1 MFIGVVPFYMLME
14 LDYMTTIGFTIVI
27 SSDLHPP
34 TFMYNT
40 IHVVEISTIQY

>member
-1 MFIGVVPFYMLME
+1 M
-14 LDYMTTIGFTIVI
+14 VI

-40 IHVVEISTIQY
+40 IHVVEISTIQYWMYGHDLAAP